1 MNRRRNLLLLAVGV
15 TLVLVVFLF
24 RNSPPARQPQA
35 TSTEEL
41 AEEIPFAP
49 PNAPAKEASPPPPP
63 QDAPLAATVPELVA
77 RAEAGDSRAAC
88 RLGME
93 LLRCEQMEQWNRITV
108 GSPDSESEFESE
120 GNLGAANFQAEEK
133 IWRIERLAQCAA
145 VPAHL
150 RGQGSNYL
158 RQAAYAGD
166 PYAMHAYAEGLHF
179 NIEIRGFALGPH
191 FDAWRRDSPAMM
203 RAALRAGNPT
213 AAFSLFS
220 AYQDDHSPFT
230 ALVPDDTFQAAVFHL
245 LSVRLFGISD
255 RMSTFTTL
263 DATGVANAYKEAEAL
278 HQRYFD
284 GRRFDQSRALGY
296 PAHVAPSPGRAPR
309 AFCE

>member
-15 TLVLVVFLF
+15 TLVLAVFLF
-24 RNSPPARQPQA
+24 RNSPPARQPQS
-35 TSTEEL
+35 TSAEEL

-49 PNAPAKEASPPPPP
+49 PTVPAKDASPPLPL
-63 QDAPLAATVPELVA
+63 QDAPLATTVPSLVA

-108 GSPDSESEFESE
+108 GSPDGESQFESE

-133 IWRIERLAQCAA
+133 IWRIERLAQCAV

-158 RQAAYAGD
+158 RQAAYAGE
-166 PYAMHAYAEGLHF
+166 PHAMHAYAEGLHF
-179 NIEIRGFALGPH
+179 NLELRGVALDPH
-191 FDAWRRDSPAMM
+191 FEAWRRDSPAMM
-203 RAALRAGNPT
+203 HAALRAGNPA
-213 AAFSLFS
+213 AAFSLFT
-220 AYQDDHSPFT
+220 AYQDDHGPFT

-245 LSVRLFGISD
+245 LSVRLFGMRD
-255 RMSTFTTL
+255 RLSTFTSL
-263 DATGVANAYKEAEAL
+263 DAAGMANAHKEAEAL
-278 HQRYFD
+278 HQRYFG
-284 GRRFDQSRALGY
+284 GRRFDRSRALAY
-296 PAHVAPSPGRAPR
+296 PVHSAPYPGREPR
-309 AFCE
+309 VFCE

>member
-15 TLVLVVFLF
+15 TLALAVFLF
-24 RNSPPARQPQA
+24 RNSPPARLSQA
-35 TSTEEL
+35 TNPEEL
-41 AEEIPFAP
+41 AEDIPFAP
-49 PNAPAKEASPPPPP
+49 PTVPAKEASPPLPP
-63 QDAPLAATVPELVA
+63 QDAPLATTVPSLVA

-93 LLRCEQMEQWNRITV
+93 LLRCEQLEQWNRITL
-108 GSPDSESEFESE
+108 GMPDIESMFDHE

-133 IWRIERLAQCAA
+133 IWRIERLAHCAT
-145 VPAHL
+145 VPVHL

-166 PYAMHAYAEGLHF
+166 PYAMHAYAEGMHFGIEMRGIALDLHF
-179 NIEIRGFALGPH
+179 E
-191 FDAWRRDSPAMM
+191 AWRRDSPAMM
-203 RAALRAGNPT
+203 HAALRAGNPT
-213 AAFSLFS
+213 AAFSLFT
-220 AYQDDHSPFT
+220 AYQDDHGPFT

-245 LSVRLFGISD
+245 LSVRLFGMRD
-255 RMSTFTTL
+255 RLSTFTSL

-278 HQRYFD
+278 HQRYFG
-284 GRRFDQSRALGY
+284 GRRFDQSRALAY

>member
-15 TLVLVVFLF
+15 TLALALFLL
-24 RNSPPARQPQA
+24 RNSPPTRQPQA
-35 TSTEEL
+35 TNPEEL

-49 PNAPAKEASPPPPP
+49 PTLRAKDASPPLPP
-63 QDAPLAATVPELVA
+63 QDAPLATTVPALVA

-108 GSPDSESEFESE
+108 GSPDSESQFESE

-133 IWRIERLAQCAA
+133 IWRIERLAQCAT
-145 VPAHL
+145 VPAGL
-150 RGQGSNYL
+150 RDQGSAYL

-166 PYAMHAYAEGLHF
+166 PHAMQAYAEGLHF
-179 NIEIRGFALGPH
+179 NLEMRGSALDPH

-203 RAALRAGNPT
+203 HAALRAGNPT

-220 AYQDDHSPFT
+220 AYQDDHGPFT

-245 LSVRLFGISD
+245 LSVRLFGMSD

-278 HQRYFD
+278 HQRYFG

-296 PAHVAPSPGRAPR
+296 PAHVAPSPGREAR